1 MVVFKCE
8 KHSIVKETL
17 LCENQNHDGKKRQR
31 WLMPVYNIH
40 QKLNIL
46 FERLICSFPSIP
58 DTASDQLLQELLTF
72 LYFVHK

>member
-1 MVVFKCE
+1 
-8 KHSIVKETL
+8 
-17 LCENQNHDGKKRQR
+17 
-31 WLMPVYNIH
+31 MPVYNIH

-46 FERLICSFPSIP
+46 FERLICSFPSVP